1 LNPDS
6 DSKGM
11 KNLGENKQDKM
22 KKAGIVHHEVEYE
35 APLFFLVVFYALLVL
50 WTGIS
55 LIFLWPKVQN
65 GVLSVF
71 QVGMI
76 AFILAYTWYFSLGIF
91 YSIRIKEDGTIQ
103 MKSIRR
109 IMHILPEGVDTVE
122 GPRFG
127 VLPYGFIRFR
137 LDREK
142 VYLFCHITNSHFAR
156 LLAGMKR
163 ANGHLKFKG
172 VYPVS

>member
-1 LNPDS
+1 MEKP
-6 DSKGM
+6 
-11 KNLGENKQDKM
+11 
-22 KKAGIVHHEVEYE
+22 GIAHPEMAYE
-35 APLFFLVVFYALLVL
+35 APFLFLVVFYVLLAA

-55 LIFLWPKVQN
+55 LFLLWPKVQN
-65 GVLSVF
+65 GILSVF

-76 AFILAYTWYFSLGIF
+76 AFIFAYTWYFSLGIF
-91 YSIRIKEDGTIQ
+91 YAIRIKGDESIQ

-109 IMHILPEGVDTVE
+109 ILNIFPEVVDTVE

-142 VYLFCHITNSHFAR
+142 VYLFCHITNSHLAR
-156 LLAGMKR
+156 LLARMKR
-163 ANGHLKFKG
+163 ANGQLKFKG
-172 VYPVS
+172 LYPVS

>member
-1 LNPDS
+1 MAY
-6 DSKGM
+6 K
-11 KNLGENKQDKM
+11 
-22 KKAGIVHHEVEYE
+22 
-35 APLFFLVVFYALLVL
+35 APLFFMVIFYTLLVV

-55 LIFLWPKVQN
+55 LFFLWPKVES
-65 GVLSVF
+65 GILSVF

-91 YSIRIKEDGTIQ
+91 YVIRIKEDESIQ

-109 IMHILPEGVDTVE
+109 IIEIIPDVVDTVE

-137 LDREK
+137 LEREK
-142 VYLFCHITNSHFAR
+142 VYLFCHITNSHLAR
-156 LLAGMKR
+156 LLARMKA
-163 ANGHLKFKG
+163 ANDHLKFKG
-172 VYPVS
+172 LYPV

>member
-1 LNPDS
+1 LE
-6 DSKGM
+6 K
-11 KNLGENKQDKM
+11 KQNKMGKT
-22 KKAGIVHHEVEYE
+22 GTVHHEIEYE
-35 APLFFLVVFYALLVL
+35 APFLFLVVFYALLVV

-55 LIFLWPKVQN
+55 LFFLWPKVQN

-91 YSIRIKEDGTIQ
+91 YVIRIKGDETIQ

-109 IMHILPEGVDTVE
+109 IINIFPDVVDAVE

-127 VLPYGFIRFR
+127 VLSYGFIRFR

-142 VYLFCHITNSHFAR
+142 VYLFCHITNSHFVR
-156 LLAGMKR
+156 LLVRMKR
-163 ANGHLKFKG
+163 ANGNLKFKG
-172 VYPVS
+172 LYPVS